1 MPKTAPPT
9 GPAFCSTRDAA
20 ELLGVSVKTAQ
31 AWAEAGVLR
40 AWKTPGGHRRIT
52 RESVDALL
60 AKRPPPAAT
69 PTPSAAVGCLVVAVD
84 DDPGMRHLYELNIG
98 FWQLPLRL
106 ITASNGTE
114 GLLRIG
120 EFSPQILIT
129 DLKMP
134 DMDGFQILRILRAT
148 AHYKALQIF
157 VVSALSA
164 AEIKDRG
171 GLPDGV
177 EFFPKPLVF
186 ERLRRRVESVVHT
199 VAARPLM

>member
-1 MPKTAPPT
+1 MPKSEPPA

-31 AWAEAGVLR
+31 AWVEAGALQ

-52 RESVDALL
+52 RQSVEALL
-60 AKRPPPAAT
+60 AKRPPPGAT
-69 PTPSAAVGCLVVAVD
+69 PVPSSAVGCLVVAID
-84 DDPGMRHLYELNIG
+84 DDPAMRQLYELNIS
-98 FWQLPLRL
+98 FWRLPLRL

-148 AHYKALQIF
+148 AHYRSLRIF
-157 VVSALSA
+157 AVSALSA
-164 AEIKDRG
+164 AEIRDRG

-177 EFFPKPLVF
+177 EFLPKPLAF
-186 ERLRRRVESVVHT
+186 ERLKHRVESVVHT
-199 VAARPLM
+199 VPTRPLT